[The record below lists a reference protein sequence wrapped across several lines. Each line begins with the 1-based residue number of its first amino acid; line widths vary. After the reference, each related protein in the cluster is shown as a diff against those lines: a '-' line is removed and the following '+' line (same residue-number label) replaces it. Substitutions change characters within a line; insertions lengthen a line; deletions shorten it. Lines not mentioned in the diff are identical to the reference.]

1 MPNYEIGIELNA
13 DDNASDKLGKV
24 KSAAAGLGNAFST
37 GGLALG
43 GALIGVGVQ
52 AGQLASQVEQS
63 TALMT
68 TQLALTDKEASQ
80 FEQTMRDIYADNS
93 GDSFADVAASLVT
106 VEQGFERIGGLAPD
120 ALETVTEQALAMRD
134 AFEYEVGDTVGAT
147 ATLMENF
154 GLTSV
159 EAMDFLV
166 AAQQKGLNSS
176 GDLLDTIGEY
186 SVQFSEGGAT
196 AGEFFDILEEGN
208 AGGILGTDKAADA
221 FKEFGIR
228 IKDDSATTK
237 TALEDIGLSY
247 DTLKQGFADGSITT
261 IDAMQL
267 VIDKINEI
275 DDPVERAK
283 AGVALFGTQW
293 EDLGESGVL
302 ALGNVEDALG
312 ETEGAAATLNEQYK
326 TNASEIEAATREWED
341 ALVDVGEEMNE
352 LGAEVMPW
360 LAEQMRTFLVPGI
373 GLLAEWISNL
383 REGQNAWDA
392 FMNGMWSFAP
402 DFSWQGAGGTPL
414 PVTPESGSRPTTPTA
429 PTTPTSP
436 QAQGSSMTVNIY
448 GNADAQDVV
457 DAGRR
462 MGMR

>member
-1 MPNYEIGIELNA
+1 MPNYKIGIELDA
-13 DDNASDKLGKV
+13 DDNASGKLGKV
-24 KSAAAGLGNAFST
+24 GSALSSLGPIAT
-37 GGLALG
+37 T
-43 GALIGVGVQ
+43 GALAVGAALVGVGMH
-52 AGQLASQVEQS
+52 ASNLASQVEQAS
-63 TALMT
+63 AKMA
-68 TQLALTDKEASQ
+68 TQLALTDEQAGQ
-80 FEQTMRDIYADNS
+80 FEGTMRDIYANNFGS
-93 GDSFADVAASLVT
+93 SFEDIADSLVT

-120 ALETVTEQALAMRD
+120 QLQTVTEQALAMRD

-186 SVQFSEGGAT
+186 SVQFSDGGAS
-196 AGEFFDILEEGN
+196 AGEFFAILEEGN
-208 AGGILGTDKAADA
+208 AGGVLGTDKAADA
-221 FKEFGIR
+221 FKEFNIR

-261 IDAMQL
+261 MDAMQL

-275 DDPVERAK
+275 EDPIERAK

-293 EDLGESGVL
+293 EDLGEAGVL
-302 ALGNVEDALG
+302 ALGDVEDALG
-312 ETEGAAATLNEQYK
+312 ETSG
-326 TNASEIEAATREWED
+326 ASEDLGKQYDTDAAKLQAATRLWDD
-341 ALVDVGEEMNE
+341 ALVDVGVELNGLASEALPLLAQAMTDYVVPAIDKFTE
-352 LGAEVMPW
+352 WLGAM
-360 LAEQMRTFLVPGI
+360 
-373 GLLAEWISNL
+373 
-383 REGQNAWDA
+383 REGNGYLQQYQQNY
-392 FMNGMWSFAP
+392 
-402 DFSWQGAGGTPL
+402 GGYDMTLRDNPTPI
-414 PVTPESGSRPTTPTA
+414 PVTPDAPRSTTPTA